1 VPGAQISDSD
11 TRDSEVVIVGAGAA
25 GLAAAI
31 FARRLGRAPVRL
43 LDGAARP
50 GAKILVSGG
59 SRCNVTNAVVTERD
73 FRGGRPTIIRRV
85 LARLTVART
94 IAFFEEIG
102 VQLKEEA
109 TAKLFPKTDRARD
122 VLDALLGAARA
133 LDVTLAPSTRVHRV
147 EPSGAG
153 FELETSRGPMRAA
166 AVVLATGGLSLPKTG
181 SDGGGLRI
189 ARALG
194 HAIVPTTPALAPLV
208 LEPGG
213 IHEGLSGVAQD
224 VELALRVAGRT
235 TVRLPG
241 AMLWTHFGI
250 SGPAAL
256 DASRH
261 WLRARLEGHDV
272 SVTANLRPG
281 QSFESMDAAWTRMAA
296 RHPRQTLQ
304 NALTGML
311 PASVAAALPGRLDAD
326 GAVRL
331 AELTREDRRALSH
344 ALTALPL
351 PVRDSRGY
359 NYAEATAGGVALDEI
374 DPATMQSRKCPGL
387 FLVGE
392 MLDVDGRLGGFNFQ
406 WAWSSGRA
414 AAEGLARWMAVI
426 TLACALAGSAACGK
440 PTSGAPVRTINLL
453 EQMSAA
459 ELRPAGE
466 DFPVVEH
473 TCGGDSRPSL
483 AVPPMSRV
491 TWTTR
496 LPERGLLQTAV
507 ALSGGGE
514 ASATFRIGISDDRIY
529 EGLLLRTVTAGQCEQ
544 GWVPLTVDL
553 SRYAGR
559 QWSLFYRPGETTWR
573 LIFGVNYEGEAPLR
587 GFWALPGIDADRK
600 SAKAFFERKRD

>member
-1 VPGAQISDSD
+1 MPGPHDSD
-11 TRDSEVVIVGAGAA
+11 GEARDDGIVIVGAGAA

-31 FARRLGRAPVRL
+31 FARRLGCGPVRL

-73 FRGGRPTIIRRV
+73 YWGGRPTIIRRV
-85 LARLTVART
+85 LAHLPVART

-102 VQLKEEA
+102 VQLKQEA
-109 TAKLFPKTDRARD
+109 TTKLFPRTDRARD
-122 VLDALLGAARA
+122 VLDALLSAART
-133 LDVTLAPSTRVHRV
+133 LDVTLEPSTRVHRV
-147 EPSGAG
+147 EPSGAT
-153 FELETSRGPMRAA
+153 FALETSRGPMRAS

-181 SDGGGLRI
+181 SDGGGLMI

-194 HAIVPTTPALAPLV
+194 HTIVPTTPALAPLV

-224 VELALRVAGRT
+224 VQLALRVEGRT
-235 TVRLPG
+235 TIRLPG

-261 WLRARLEGHDV
+261 WLRARLEGHDASLTV
-272 SVTANLRPG
+272 NLRPG
-281 QSFESMDAAWTRMAA
+281 ESFESMDVALTNIAAA
-296 RHPRQTLQ
+296 HPRLTLQ
-304 NALTGML
+304 KALSEML
-311 PASVAAALPGRLDAD
+311 PGSVAASLLQSLAAD

-331 AELTREDRRALSH
+331 AELAREHRRAFSH

-359 NYAEATAGGVALDEI
+359 NYAEATAGGVALEEI

-414 AAEGLARWMAVI
+414 AAEGLARRTAGVA
-426 TLACALAGSAACGK
+426 LACALIVSAACGRA
-440 PTSGAPVRTINLL
+440 SAGVPVRAIDLL
-453 EQMSAA
+453 KQLGGAD
-459 ELRPAGE
+459 LRPAGAE
-466 DFPVVEH
+466 FPVVQH
-473 TCGGDSRPSL
+473 TCGGHSRPSL
-483 AVPPMSRV
+483 AVPPVSRV
-491 TWTTR
+491 TWTMM
-496 LPERGLLQTAV
+496 LPERGLLETA
-507 ALSGGGE
+507 AGLSGGVD
-514 ASATFRIGISDDRIY
+514 AAATFRIGISDDRIY
-529 EGLLLRTVTAGQCEQ
+529 EALLVRTITAAQCAQAWE
-544 GWVPLTVDL
+544 PLTADL

-559 QWSLFYRPGETTWR
+559 QWSLFYRPGRRAWHI
-573 LIFGVNYEGEAPLR
+573 IFSVNQEGGAPLR
-587 GFWALPGIDADRK
+587 GFWALPGIDADRE
-600 SAKAFFERKRD
+600 SATAFFERKRK